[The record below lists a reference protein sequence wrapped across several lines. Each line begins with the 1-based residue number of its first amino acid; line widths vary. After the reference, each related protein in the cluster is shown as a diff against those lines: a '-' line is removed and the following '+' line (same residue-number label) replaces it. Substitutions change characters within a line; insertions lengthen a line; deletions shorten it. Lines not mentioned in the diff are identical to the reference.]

1 MLMVNRSLPVLVI
14 FGSVLCSLV
23 LVGCTENS
31 KADKESKSFTGLQ
44 VCDQF
49 LGAENVRKAVDSVD
63 GGDVNAT
70 ARNLPAQLAAALTRE
85 AEKWSID
92 DLLYHPYSAC
102 RLDIPADGG
111 GTHVIQAQVKWSALT
126 VDSMSEPKY
135 AKSWRQVNDQVF
147 VEPQAGQPIMRLL
160 VACGVPGAA
169 PEQEAELPL
178 QMTIMDPGLAVEQRQ
193 ALLSTFARTLVDEL
207 ACTGDPVVPAQ
218 LIR

>member
-1 MLMVNRSLPVLVI
+1 MLNRSFPALAI
-14 FGSVLCSLV
+14 FGSVLFALV
-23 LVGCTENS
+23 LVGCSERPE
-31 KADKESKSFTGLQ
+31 ADKESKSPTGLQ

-49 LGAENVRKAVDSVD
+49 LGAENVRRAVDAVD
-63 GGDVNAT
+63 GGDANAT
-70 ARNLPAQLAAALTRE
+70 ARNSPGQLAAALTRE
-85 AEKWSID
+85 AEKWSVD

-102 RLDIPADGG
+102 RLDIPAEGG

-126 VDSMSEPKY
+126 FDSMSEPKY

-160 VACGVPGAA
+160 VACEVPGAA
-169 PEQEAELPL
+169 SEQEAELPL